1 MKSDLP
7 RQITGLR
14 PQVIEAACR
23 DRRVAGDAGCGQGGR
38 SPSRLDKTADDLR
51 RDLSEIDLML
61 REALPRR
68 AIEALGGELR
78 KLADQVN
85 GMGHAGVDMAVL
97 LPIERKLAD
106 MRDLL
111 RALIPAESLSTLWQ
125 ALQQLSHK
133 LERIG
138 GSNRHSPAPGQIA
151 SVLAGL
157 RGIGSRVAT
166 SPVLARLSDDIRCL
180 AGSIELTSRLIEKV
194 RATDAALAR
203 VEAIEHR
210 VTNLDV
216 ECRRMSSLAR
226 PTITDMDTLAREVGD
241 LRQAQKQTQDSLEA
255 ANGTLGHV
263 IDRLA
268 TIETEMRS
276 RLSTRSASDLPTAA
290 SDAPAA
296 AAILPLAA
304 EAGEGA
310 TPEPGGAAASGPQT
324 PPSAE
329 QASPERHSVDA
340 SLSAD
345 PPPASGPGLL
355 PTRNP
360 GSPADRV
367 LASEAASAATG
378 APIASG
384 SKLDFIAAARRAV
397 QATADR
403 QAMSKNPVST
413 PAEATSAATKPAR
426 RVRMWGALIG
436 AITVVLVLFGG
447 LQIARTL
454 RSSAAE
460 GGVEAHGPTVATQH
474 PAPPVPPAAA
484 VTQRRLSAIEQLT
497 PDLATPQPAQ

>member
-1 MKSDLP
+1 MKSDFP
-7 RQITGLR
+7 RQTTGRR

-23 DRRVAGDAGCGQGGR
+23 DHRPEDDAGGGQGGQ

-51 RDLSEIDLML
+51 RDLSEIDVML
-61 REALPRR
+61 REALPQS
-68 AIEALGGELR
+68 AIEALEAELR

-85 GMGHAGVDMAVL
+85 GMGHAGVDMAAL

-111 RALIPAESLSTLWQ
+111 RALLPTENLFGLRQ

-133 LERIG
+133 LDRIG
-138 GSNRHSPAPGQIA
+138 GSTRHSPALGQIA

-180 AGSIELTSRLIEKV
+180 AASIELTSKLIEKV
-194 RATDAALAR
+194 SATGAALAR

-210 VTNLDV
+210 VTNLDL
-216 ECRRMSSLAR
+216 ECRRMSSLAY
-226 PTITDMDTLAREVGD
+226 PTITDMDALAREVGD
-241 LRQAQKQTQDSLEA
+241 LRQAQKQTQDSLEGA
-255 ANGTLGHV
+255 HGSLGHV
-263 IDRLA
+263 IARLA
-268 TIETEMRS
+268 MIETEMRS
-276 RLSTRSASDLPTAA
+276 RLSTRSASDLPAVA
-290 SDAPAA
+290 SVAPAA
-296 AAILPLAA
+296 AAILPLVAG
-304 EAGEGA
+304 AGEGA
-310 TPEPGGAAASGPQT
+310 TPEPGGAAASSPQT
-324 PPSAE
+324 PMSGE
-329 QASPERHSVDA
+329 QTSPERHSVDA
-340 SLSAD
+340 NPSAD
-345 PPPASGPGLL
+345 PPLASGPGH
-355 PTRNP
+355 TRNP
-360 GSPADRV
+360 SSPADR
-367 LASEAASAATG
+367 LLGSEMTSAATE
-378 APIASG
+378 ASIASG

-403 QAMSKNPVST
+403 QAMAKNPVST
-413 PAEATSAATKPAR
+413 AAEVTSADTAR

-447 LQIARTL
+447 LQVARTL

-460 GGVEAHGPTVATQH
+460 GGVEAPGPTVATH
-474 PAPPVPPAAA
+474 RPNPPTPPAAT

>member
-1 MKSDLP
+1 MKSDFP

-23 DRRVAGDAGCGQGGR
+23 DRRVADDAGCGQGGR

-51 RDLSEIDLML
+51 RDLSEIDVML
-61 REALPRR
+61 REALPRS
-68 AIEALGGELR
+68 AIEALEGELR

-85 GMGHAGVDMAVL
+85 GMGHAAVDVAAL
-97 LPIERKLAD
+97 LPIERKLAE
-106 MRDLL
+106 MRDVV
-111 RALIPAESLSTLWQ
+111 RVLIPTESLFGLRQ

-138 GSNRHSPAPGQIA
+138 GSSRHSPALGRIA

-180 AGSIELTSRLIEKV
+180 AGSIELTSKLIEKIS
-194 RATDAALAR
+194 ATDAALAR
-203 VEAIEHR
+203 LEAIEHK
-210 VTNLDV
+210 VASLDL
-216 ECRRMSSLAR
+216 ECRRTPSLAR
-226 PTITDMDTLAREVGD
+226 PTTAEMDALAREVGD
-241 LRQAQKQTQDSLEA
+241 LRQAQKQTQDSLVAVRSSLE
-255 ANGTLGHV
+255 HV
-263 IDRLA
+263 TDRLA
-268 TIETEMRS
+268 TIETEMRRS
-276 RLSTRSASDLPTAA
+276 SPRSASDLPAV
-290 SDAPAA
+290 APAA

-324 PPSAE
+324 P
-329 QASPERHSVDA
+329 ASGEHASLERHSVEA

-355 PTRNP
+355 CSRTPS
-360 GSPADRV
+360 SPADRV
-367 LASEAASAATG
+367 LGSETTSAATG

-403 QAMSKNPVST
+403 QATAKNPVST
-413 PAEATSAATKPAR
+413 PAEATSADTDPAR

-436 AITVVLVLFGG
+436 AIAVVLVLFGG

-460 GGVEAHGPTVATQH
+460 GGVAAPGPTVATQRPTP
-474 PAPPVPPAAA
+474 PAPPAAA